1 MRVRCRVLALRL
13 TVLPPRNTLACVCH
27 ACVYFMHR
35 GLHTRREYGVP
46 HISYGNDRY
55 DQTTK
60 KPNGYGVCVLTVV
73 VPCTVC
79 PAQELRHGNG
89 VRTERKSTGWI
100 PSTHEKDIRGSLCYG
115 MAAVA
120 KSFRCR
126 LLGSTTRVQVA
137 SHVTFD
143 ELCSW
148 KIYSSPKINL
158 TLTHSDS

>member
-1 MRVRCRVLALRL
+1 
-13 TVLPPRNTLACVCH
+13 
-27 ACVYFMHR
+27 MHR

-89 VRTERKSTGWI
+89 VRTEESRLVVLA
-100 PSTHEKDIRGSLCYG
+100 THDKDIRGSFFLRNDRHSQIKLVPCFHEYG
-115 MAAVA
+115 RR
-120 KSFRCR
+120 F
-126 LLGSTTRVQVA
+126 
-137 SHVTFD
+137 
-143 ELCSW
+143 E
-148 KIYSSPKINL
+148 SSV
-158 TLTHSDS
+158 

>member
-1 MRVRCRVLALRL
+1 
-13 TVLPPRNTLACVCH
+13 
-27 ACVYFMHR
+27 MHR

-89 VRTERKSTGWI
+89 VRTEESRLVVLA
-100 PSTHEKDIRGSLCYG
+100 THDKDIRGSFFYG
-115 MAAVA
+115 MTAVA
-120 KSFRCR
+120 KSNWSRT
-126 LLGSTTRVQVA
+126 LTGTVA
-137 SHVTFD
+137 G
-143 ELCSW
+143 
-148 KIYSSPKINL
+148 SSPP
-158 TLTHSDS
+158 SDG

>member
-1 MRVRCRVLALRL
+1 
-13 TVLPPRNTLACVCH
+13 
-27 ACVYFMHR
+27 MHR

-89 VRTERKSTGWI
+89 VRTEESR
-100 PSTHEKDIRGSLCYG
+100 EVVLDDAR
-115 MAAVA
+115 
-120 KSFRCR
+120 
-126 LLGSTTRVQVA
+126 
-137 SHVTFD
+137 
-143 ELCSW
+143 
-148 KIYSSPKINL
+148 
-158 TLTHSDS
+158 